1 MARRLTLN
9 LDTPAFQSTLPQA
22 PVLKN
27 WRELLVNP
35 GIAISDVREIL
46 ERVTYSLNY
55 SKLTCVYDVRH
66 STSQNI
72 APLALITNLSARLLI
87 PDQTFS
93 RISFN
98 KIIDSWRFMGGV
110 LNGRKMVLGWDSD
123 SKGESTIDDSH
134 LRSMTQM
141 EFVQQFS
148 QNKMLQIY
156 SLLQATHYLVPDTR
170 PATDG
175 IDCYL
180 APGGFYL
187 LMSIL
192 KQEMHSIG

>member
-66 STSQNI
+66 STIQNI
-72 APLALITNLSARLLI
+72 APLTLITNLSARLLI

>member
-66 STSQNI
+66 STIQNI

>member
-35 GIAISDVREIL
+35 AITISDVREAL
-46 ERVTYSLNY
+46 ERVTYSPNY

-66 STSQNI
+66 PTIQNI
-72 APLALITNLSARLLI
+72 APLALFTNLSARLLI

-93 RISFN
+93 RIAFN
-98 KIIDSWRFMGGV
+98 RIIDSWRFMSGV
-110 LNGRKMVLGWDSD
+110 LDSRKMVIGWESD
-123 SKGESTIDDSH
+123 GKGESSIDDTR
-134 LRSMTQM
+134 LRNMTQM

-148 QNKMLQIY
+148 HNKMLQIY
-156 SLLQATHYLVPDTR
+156 SLLQATHYLIPDTR

>member
-22 PVLKN
+22 PVLRN

-35 GIAISDVREIL
+35 DIAKSDVREAL
-46 ERVTYSLNY
+46 ERVTYSPKY
-55 SKLTCVYDVRH
+55 SKLTCVYDARH
-66 STSQNI
+66 STLQNI

-98 KIIDSWRFMGGV
+98 KIIDSWRFMAGV

-123 SKGESTIDDSH
+123 GKGESTIDDSH

-156 SLLQATHYLVPDTR
+156 SLLQATHYLIPDTR